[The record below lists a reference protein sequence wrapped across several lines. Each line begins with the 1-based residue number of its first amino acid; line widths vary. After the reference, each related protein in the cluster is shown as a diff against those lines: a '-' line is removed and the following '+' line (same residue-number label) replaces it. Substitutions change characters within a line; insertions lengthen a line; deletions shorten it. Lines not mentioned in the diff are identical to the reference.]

1 MSQSSQGLRSGN
13 RAGVPRARARYLTQA
28 RELEE
33 SDAPGV
39 VSAGVFLTALLMV
52 GVVVWAWITELNE
65 VARAPGEVIPSGMV
79 QKVQHFEGGMVA
91 DIHVRNGDHVQAG
104 APLISLKPATIES
117 ELSQLEARRA
127 GLALRL
133 ERVDVLLDGRQPSF
147 GSNAFNHPLL
157 VAGQISLY
165 RDQRASHREQ
175 IALVVTQIA
184 QRREERNVLG
194 GQITAVEEEIAL
206 LEQLHRMESELAEQQ
221 LVARADLINVAV
233 RLAGA
238 TRDHR
243 ELIGRRSIADDAL
256 TEAEQ
261 RRTELKSRLRE
272 TLSNEA
278 GEITSE
284 LAEVKQSILRAI
296 EKLERMELRAP
307 IAGIVKGLV
316 VNTLNE
322 VVEPGQTIME
332 LVPVA
337 DELIVE
343 SRISTRDVG
352 HVHIGQRVDVKV
364 TSYDSTRFG
373 SVVGTLKRISAS
385 TYLDSDQQP
394 YYRAEI
400 SLDKDYLGVD
410 PTRHKIIPGMTVQA
424 DILTGKKTVLDYV
437 LKPVY
442 RGFQVAFRER

>member
-1 MSQSSQGLRSGN
+1 MSQSSLRSGN

-28 RELEE
+28 RQLEE

-39 VSAGVFLTALLMV
+39 VSAGVLLTGLLIV
-52 GVVVWAWITELNE
+52 GVLVWAWITELSE

-91 DIHVRNGDHVQAG
+91 GIHVRNGDRVEAG
-104 APLISLKPATIES
+104 AQLISLQPSTVEF
-117 ELSQLEARRA
+117 ELTQLRARRA
-127 GLALRL
+127 GLLLRL
-133 ERVDVLLDGRQPSF
+133 ERVDSLLDDRQPSF
-147 GSNAFNHPLL
+147 GDNALSHPLL

-165 RDQRASHREQ
+165 RDQSVSHREQ
-175 IALVVTQIA
+175 LALADAQIA
-184 QRREERNVLG
+184 QRKEERNVLG
-194 GQITAVEEEIAL
+194 GQISAVADEISL
-206 LEQLHRMESELAEQQ
+206 LEQLHQMESELAERQ

-233 RLAGA
+233 RLAAA
-238 TRDHR
+238 TREHR
-243 ELIGRRSIADDAL
+243 EVIGRKRIAADAL

-261 RRTELKSRLRE
+261 RRTELESRLRE
-272 TLSNEA
+272 SLSKEA

-284 LAEVKQSILRAI
+284 LAEVEQSILRSI
-296 EKLERMELRAP
+296 ERLERMELRAP

-322 VVEPGQTIME
+322 VVEPGETIME
-332 LVPVA
+332 LVPVGE
-337 DELIVE
+337 ELIVE

-352 HVHIGQRVDVKV
+352 HVHTGQRVDVKV
-364 TSYDSTRFG
+364 TSYESTRFG
-373 SVVGTLKRISAS
+373 SVVGTLQRVSAS
-385 TYLDSDQQP
+385 TYLDGDQQP

-400 SLDKDYLGVD
+400 SLDKDYLGLD
-410 PTRHKIIPGMTVQA
+410 PTHHKIIPGMTVQA